1 MYNRMQERARQQH
14 FQLTSNRLDF
24 SGIVDAT
31 GHDNLWITYYSH
43 VEITIC
49 SGQVHNEIKY
59 NIYEDNYAIL
69 AFFHNNVKSQQQQ

>member
-24 SGIVDAT
+24 RGIVDAT

-59 NIYEDNYAIL
+59 IYEDNYAIL
-69 AFFHNNVKSQQQQ
+69 AVFHNNVKSQQQQ